1 MDLLVVFL
9 PFWFPAGDTGTV
21 FQRGSISGDHNGA
34 ISSDKFIAVAD
45 QGSVAYRK
53 GLYSDTVI
61 FINNT
66 RFFNFCYIYL
76 IALFIC
82 LFKAM
87 DTEINISFIGH

>member
-1 MDLLVVFL
+1 MEKDIAACSLFCNNV
-9 PFWFPAGDTGTV
+9 
-21 FQRGSISGDHNGA
+21 QRGSISGDHNGA
-34 ISSDKFIAVAD
+34 VSSDKFIAVAD
-45 QGSVAYRK
+45 KGSVAYRK

-87 DTEINISFIGH
+87 DTEINIGFIGH